1 MRLKEYLPDKF
12 KHIYEVISREDFL
25 KDSLAGENRVYI
37 SAYDPKQ
44 ELEVRKSIHLLKN
57 KLSNLGL
64 SVLELNLF
72 QISYNLLNNNK
83 LRGGVLEYP
92 SFIN

>member
-12 KHIYEVISREDFL
+12 KNIYEVVSSEDFL
-25 KDSLAGENRVYI
+25 KNNSLAGENRTYI

-44 ELEVRKSIHLLKN
+44 ELEVRESIHLLKN

-64 SVLELNLF
+64 SVLEIDLL
-72 QISYNLLNNNK
+72 QISYNLLNSNK
-83 LRGGVLEYP
+83 LGGG
-92 SFIN
+92 

>member
-1 MRLKEYLPDKF
+1 MRMKEYLPDKF

-25 KDSLAGENRVYI
+25 QNSSLAGENRVYI

-57 KLSNLGL
+57 KLSSLGL
-64 SVLELNLF
+64 SVLEINLF

-83 LRGGVLEYP
+83 LGGG
-92 SFIN
+92 